1 MSIYYFMDVPTVS
14 HSGDAMKITK
24 CPDMTIHEDIQC
36 AALHKLDVQGSGI
49 LLAAVKSVPEMAG
62 VVL

>member
-1 MSIYYFMDVPTVS
+1 
-14 HSGDAMKITK
+14 MKITK

-49 LLAAVKSVPEMAG
+49 SKNQGKGINCGRSSIWFLNLKITPVNLG
-62 VVL
+62 L

>member
-1 MSIYYFMDVPTVS
+1 
-14 HSGDAMKITK
+14 MKITK